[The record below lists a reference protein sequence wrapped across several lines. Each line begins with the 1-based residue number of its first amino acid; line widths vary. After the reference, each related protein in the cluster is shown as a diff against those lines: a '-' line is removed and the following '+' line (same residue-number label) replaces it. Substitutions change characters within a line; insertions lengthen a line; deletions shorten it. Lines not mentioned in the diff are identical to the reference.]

1 MTKAKRQRKR
11 PPSPPKA
18 GNGEVTAPR
27 KRGRVENLRPPIKPG
42 EVRNPTGKNGHEW
55 LKEFRDYFG
64 GEPDEVL
71 PKGVGRAKVGQRR
84 IDLVKRA
91 LFMKAIRGGDIALKL
106 VIEQLNGRARQAV
119 ELTGADGGPV
129 TVENAPRTSADLRR
143 ELAELLGTKDAVEG
157 DSEDEPEEP
166 GEG

>member
-1 MTKAKRQRKR
+1 MASKGKRKPK
-11 PPSPPKA
+11 PPAPNL
-18 GNGEVTAPR
+18 GNGKETGPR

-55 LKEFRDYFG
+55 LKEFRDYFET
-64 GEPDEVL
+64 EPDEVL

-84 IDLVKRA
+84 IDLIKRA

-129 TVENAPRTSADLRR
+129 TMENAPRTSSDLRR
-143 ELAELLGTKDAVEG
+143 ELAELLGTKDATDN
-157 DSEDEPEEP
+157 DSDDEPDEP
-166 GEG
+166 GEE